1 MGPQSHYLV
10 TIIMGT
16 LTWWYHWSADVGDIL
31 PSFRGTPTLEGV
43 DELGV
48 SGNLA
53 DSEQKELVR
62 DGNEL
67 SRVGA
72 GNSQKTN
79 AR

>member
-1 MGPQSHYLV
+1 MD
-10 TIIMGT
+10 TF
-16 LTWWYHWSADVGDIL
+16 TWWHHWNADVGDIL
-31 PSFRGTPTLEGV
+31 PSFRGTTSLERV
-43 DELGV
+43 DELGG

-62 DGNEL
+62 DENEL

-79 AR
+79 AS

>member
-1 MGPQSHYLV
+1 
-10 TIIMGT
+10 MGT

-31 PSFRGTPTLEGV
+31 PSFRGITTSLEGV
-43 DELGV
+43 GELGG

-62 DGNEL
+62 DENEL

-72 GNSQKTN
+72 GGNSQKTN